1 MAAATA
7 AVTTNRTDA
16 DHQRLVEVIREALA
30 EAGSRPS
37 LVPATDID
45 RWADQLAAAAGD
57 DTELRLAIE
66 RLRDTGRALVDD
78 LGPSDRCGSVSRV
91 TDALLDLHQM
101 VA

>member
-7 AVTTNRTDA
+7 AVTTNRNDA
-16 DHQRLVEVIREALA
+16 DRQRLVELTHEALA
-30 EAGSRPS
+30 EAGARPT

-78 LGPSDRCGSVSRV
+78 LAPSDRCGSVSRV
-91 TDALLDLHQM
+91 TDALLDIHQL